1 VTLPEPLNSYDP
13 QSPARSPKK
22 ESRASV
28 PALSAVSTEAPE
40 LSAAANHQSEKRALA
55 LVLDLSGDK
64 RASAEWVARELP
76 RAQIQSINKTDLKW
90 GSKREALA
98 LVRDLRPDVF
108 AVFTADLRTQSA
120 RSAMAL
126 FGMMAGARLTVF
138 GDSNGR
144 VIHRSRVSAFAIDA
158 PRLALELLFGYL
170 VMVPLSWLLTEALSL
185 SLRFRETVR
194 ASRSRR
200 ATNEQAPLAGLYVK
214 ASPVG
219 NSPAASAGGM
229 ATHVAGFMGGAL
241 ALGHALKLL
250 TSDDAGRRG
259 EGIEGKLISPS
270 SLVTA
275 TRALFELWNNLGFT
289 ARSLGY
295 VRTLAASGQIDFI
308 YQRYNRFNW
317 TAVVLSLLTGLPLAL
332 EFNGSEVWISE
343 NWDPVGL
350 MWLLRR
356 FERLN
361 LKAADHI
368 FVVSEVE
375 RKNLLAAG
383 IASNRI
389 VVNPNGV
396 DVDRFR
402 PDCGGRETRAALG
415 ISDKIV
421 VGFLGSFGPWHGAP
435 VLAEAARRISA
446 AAGCHFL
453 FIGDG
458 EQRSTVEGIIDS
470 AGKSVSATFVG
481 RVSHAEAPAYLDAC
495 DIFAAPNVPGGDG
508 SEFFGS
514 PTKLFEYMAMA
525 RPLVGSRLGQIA
537 EVIDDGSNGLLVE
550 PGDPQALAIAIERLA
565 ADEDLRARLG
575 AAARQTVIARYTWRH
590 NAERVFDAMRSSIH
604 PETRSRT

>member
-1 VTLPEPLNSYDP
+1 MPEPLNSYDP
-13 QSPARSPKK
+13 QSPARSPNS
-22 ESRASV
+22 ESQASL
-28 PALSAVSTEAPE
+28 PALSAVSTEARE
-40 LSAAANHQSEKRALA
+40 VTTAANHQSEKRALA
-55 LVLDLSGDK
+55 VLLDLSGDK

-76 RAQIQSINKTDLKW
+76 RSQIQSINKTDLKW

-108 AVFTADLRTQSA
+108 AVFTPDLRTQSA

-126 FGMMAGARLTVF
+126 FGAMAGARLTVF
-138 GDSNGR
+138 GDSSGR
-144 VIHRSRVSAFAIDA
+144 VIRRSRVSALAIDA

-170 VMVPLSWLLTEALSL
+170 VTVPLSWLLTEMLSL
-185 SLRFRETVR
+185 ALRFRETVR

-200 ATNEQAPLAGLYVK
+200 ATDNQSPLAGLYVK
-214 ASPVG
+214 ATPVG
-219 NSPAASAGGM
+219 DSPAAFAGGM
-229 ATHVAGFMGGAL
+229 ATHVAGFMSGAF
-241 ALGHALKLL
+241 ALGHDLKLL
-250 TSDDAGRRG
+250 TSDDAGRPG
-259 EGIEGKLISPS
+259 ESIEVKLISPS
-270 SLVTA
+270 GLVTA

-289 ARSLGY
+289 ARSLRY
-295 VRTLAASGQIDFI
+295 VRALAASGQIDFI

-317 TAVVLSLLTGLPLAL
+317 TGVVLSLVTGLPLAL

-350 MWLLRR
+350 LWLLRR
-356 FERLN
+356 VERLN

-375 RKNLLAAG
+375 RRNLLTAG
-383 IASNRI
+383 IASHRI

-402 PDCGGRETRAALG
+402 LVCGGGETRAALG

-435 VLAEAARRISA
+435 VLAEAARRISTE
-446 AAGCHFL
+446 AGCHFL

-458 EQRSTVEGIIDS
+458 EQRGTVEGIIDS
-470 AGKSVSATFVG
+470 AGKSVSTTFVG

-495 DIFAAPNVPGGDG
+495 DIFAAPNVPAGDG

-525 RPLVGSRLGQIA
+525 RPVVASRLGQIA

-550 PGDPQALAIAIERLA
+550 PGDPQALAMAIEKLA
-565 ADEDLRARLG
+565 ADEGLRARLG
-575 AAARQTVIARYTWRH
+575 AAARQTVIERYTWRH
-590 NAERVFDAMRSSIH
+590 NAETVFDAVRPSIH
-604 PETRSRT
+604 PENRSRK

>member
-1 VTLPEPLNSYDP
+1 
-13 QSPARSPKK
+13 
-22 ESRASV
+22 
-28 PALSAVSTEAPE
+28 
-40 LSAAANHQSEKRALA
+40 
-55 LVLDLSGDK
+55 
-64 RASAEWVARELP
+64 
-76 RAQIQSINKTDLKW
+76 
-90 GSKREALA
+90 
-98 LVRDLRPDVF
+98 
-108 AVFTADLRTQSA
+108 
-120 RSAMAL
+120 
-126 FGMMAGARLTVF
+126 
-138 GDSNGR
+138 
-144 VIHRSRVSAFAIDA
+144 
-158 PRLALELLFGYL
+158 
-170 VMVPLSWLLTEALSL
+170 
-185 SLRFRETVR
+185 VR

-219 NSPAASAGGM
+219 NSPAAFAGGM

-241 ALGHALKLL
+241 ALGHDLKLL
-250 TSDDAGRRG
+250 TSDDAGRRS
-259 EGIEGKLISPS
+259 EGIEGKLICPS

-275 TRALFELWNNLGFT
+275 TRALFELWNNLDFT

-295 VRTLAASGQIDFI
+295 VRALAASGKIDFI

-317 TAVVLSLLTGLPLAL
+317 TAVVLSLVTGLPLAL

-350 MWLLRR
+350 LWLLRR

-368 FVVSEVE
+368 LVVSEVE
-375 RKNLLAAG
+375 RRNLLAAG
-383 IASNRI
+383 IASHRI

-396 DVDRFR
+396 DIDRFS

-435 VLAEAARRISA
+435 VLAEAARRISPA
-446 AAGCHFL
+446 VACHFL

-470 AGKSVSATFVG
+470 ADKSVSATFVG

-495 DIFAAPNVPGGDG
+495 DIFAAPNVPAGDG

-525 RPLVGSRLGQIA
+525 RPVVASRLGQIA

-550 PGDPQALAIAIERLA
+550 PGDPQALALAIERLA

-575 AAARQTVIARYTWRH
+575 AAARQTVIERYTWRR
-590 NAERVFDAMRSSIH
+590 NAERVFDAVRSSIH
-604 PETRSRT
+604 PENRSRI

>member
-1 VTLPEPLNSYDP
+1 MPEPLNSYDP
-13 QSPARSPKK
+13 QSSARSPNN
-22 ESRASV
+22 ESQASL

-40 LSAAANHQSEKRALA
+40 LTAATNHQSEKRSLA

-76 RAQIQSINKTDLKW
+76 RSQIQSINKTDLKW

-108 AVFTADLRTQSA
+108 AVFTPDLRTQSA

-126 FGMMAGARLTVF
+126 FGVMAGARLTVF

-144 VIHRSRVSAFAIDA
+144 VICRSRVSAFAIDA

-170 VMVPLSWLLTEALSL
+170 AMVPMSWLLTEMLSL

-229 ATHVAGFMGGAL
+229 ATHVAGFMIGAS
-241 ALGHALKLL
+241 ALGHDLKLL

-259 EGIEGKLISPS
+259 EGIEGKLICPS

-295 VRTLAASGQIDFI
+295 VRALAASGQIDFI

-317 TAVVLSLLTGLPLAL
+317 TAVVLSLVTGLPLAL

-350 MWLLRR
+350 LWLLRR

-375 RKNLLAAG
+375 RGNLRAAG
-383 IASNRI
+383 IASHRI

-396 DVDRFR
+396 DIDRFK

-415 ISDKIV
+415 LSDKIV

-435 VLAEAARRISA
+435 VLAEAARRISP

-458 EQRSTVEGIIDS
+458 EERGTVEGIIDS
-470 AGKSVSATFVG
+470 AGKSVSTTFVG

-495 DIFAAPNVPGGDG
+495 DIFAAPNVPAGDG

-525 RPLVGSRLGQIA
+525 RPVVASRLGQIA

-575 AAARQTVIARYTWRH
+575 AAARQTVIERYTWRH

-604 PETRSRT
+604 SENRSRV

>member
-1 VTLPEPLNSYDP
+1 MPEPLNSYDP
-13 QSPARSPKK
+13 QSSARSPNN
-22 ESRASV
+22 ESQASL

-40 LSAAANHQSEKRALA
+40 LTAATHHQSEKRSLA

-76 RAQIQSINKTDLKW
+76 RSQIQSINKTDLKW

-108 AVFTADLRTQSA
+108 AVFTPDLRTQSA

-126 FGMMAGARLTVF
+126 FGVMAGARLTVF

-144 VIHRSRVSAFAIDA
+144 VICRSRVSAFAIDA

-170 VMVPLSWLLTEALSL
+170 AMVPMSWLLTEMLSL

-229 ATHVAGFMGGAL
+229 ATHVAGFMIGAS
-241 ALGHALKLL
+241 ALGHDLKLL

-259 EGIEGKLISPS
+259 EGIEGKLICPS

-295 VRTLAASGQIDFI
+295 VRALAASGQIDFI

-317 TAVVLSLLTGLPLAL
+317 TAVVLSLVTGLPLAL

-350 MWLLRR
+350 LWLLRR

-375 RKNLLAAG
+375 RGNLRAAG
-383 IASNRI
+383 IASHRI

-396 DVDRFR
+396 DIDRFK

-415 ISDKIV
+415 LSDKIV

-435 VLAEAARRISA
+435 VLAEAARRISP

-458 EQRSTVEGIIDS
+458 EERGTVEGIIDS
-470 AGKSVSATFVG
+470 AGKSVSTTFVG

-495 DIFAAPNVPGGDG
+495 DIFAAPNVPAGDG

-525 RPLVGSRLGQIA
+525 RPVVASRLGQIA

-575 AAARQTVIARYTWRH
+575 AAARQTVIERYTWRH

-604 PETRSRT
+604 SENRSRV